1 MRVVIVGVLN
11 LSGVWE
17 SGMTGLMDVGGA
29 WKEAWLGHPSNWGEE
44 EEGLVMGRGENCGV
58 RRKQKSEQAGP
69 SDDPQVRVDPFYQ
82 PHVVLG
88 SSGLLSL
95 QMEKWEW
102 S

>member
-1 MRVVIVGVLN
+1 MSKQAHKIIV
-11 LSGVWE
+11 
-17 SGMTGLMDVGGA
+17 
-29 WKEAWLGHPSNWGEE
+29 KI
-44 EEGLVMGRGENCGV
+44 
-58 RRKQKSEQAGP
+58 
-69 SDDPQVRVDPFYQ
+69 RVDPFYQ

>member
-1 MRVVIVGVLN
+1 
-11 LSGVWE
+11 
-17 SGMTGLMDVGGA
+17 
-29 WKEAWLGHPSNWGEE
+29 
-44 EEGLVMGRGENCGV
+44 MGRGENCGV